1 MQGEATARRRLN
13 PSQRKELLMKDAIAV
28 FARRGI
34 GRAGHTE
41 IAQLAGVSVATV
53 FNYFNTR
60 EVLVDEVLDE
70 VENFLINLS
79 VGALRQGKSAE
90 ETLNH
95 CISTFI
101 NACHEQ
107 ADYIKIWLEWS
118 SSVREDTWPRY
129 LKFQEHLLKLI
140 EKQISYAIND
150 GKLSASLP
158 AADRARWALGNAHM
172 LVSMVFSPAGKD
184 ETEIRALVS
193 RGFSHILGVT
203 TTEKVNG

>member
-1 MQGEATARRRLN
+1 MHGEATARRRLN
-13 PSQRKELLMKDAIAV
+13 PTQRKRLLMEDAVKV

-41 IAQLAGVSVATV
+41 IAQMSGVSVATV

-60 EVLVDEVLDE
+60 EALVDEVLDE
-70 VENFLINLS
+70 VEQFLIRLS
-79 VGALRQGKSAE
+79 IDALRKGENAQ

-101 NACHEQ
+101 NACHENP
-107 ADYIKIWLEWS
+107 DYIKIWLEWS

-129 LKFQEHLLKLI
+129 LKFQDHILALI
-140 EKQISYAIND
+140 ETQISHAID
-150 GKLSASLP
+150 AGKLSSGLP

-172 LVSMVFSPAGKD
+172 LVSMVFSPDSKD
-184 ETEIRALVS
+184 ESEIRTLVS
-193 RGFSHILGVT
+193 RGFSHILGIQAA
-203 TTEKVNG
+203 